1 MQKGFLCR
9 TVETVKVDQRFGIY
23 IGINIDMYIYIYR
36 ERDMIY
42 ISHVLERMFFHL
54 SDLVRQNK

>member
-23 IGINIDMYIYIYR
+23 IGINIDMYIYIDIY
-36 ERDMIY
+36 IY